1 MAFIVEPQVEE
12 YAEAYTT
19 PDGDL
24 FERLAEETRAKT
36 TAPQMMVGRIEGR
49 FLATLV
55 ALSGA
60 RRILEFGTFT
70 GYSSISMA
78 SALPAD
84 GKVITLDV
92 DPEATAIA
100 RRYMDESGHGDKI
113 EIRLGPALE
122 TLQDVEGPFDLIFID
137 ADKPN
142 YVNYYEA
149 ALPLL
154 ADDGLVIADN
164 VLWSGRVVED
174 DGDESTRAIKEFNEH
189 VRADDRVVSVML
201 TVRDG
206 MTLIRKAA
214 ESFPEPCKNRPI
226 LLVSRGLIF
235 CDLRGGLRPGC
246 IGACLRWPRR
256 CSSSCSPGRLQA
268 SARPPRAGALDGS
281 RPRCST
287 RLPSAA
293 VRPSGSS

>member
-12 YAEAYTT
+12 YAEAHTT
-19 PDGDL
+19 PDGEL

-78 SALPAD
+78 SALPPD

-122 TLQDVEGPFDLIFID
+122 TLQDVAGPFDLVFID

-154 ADDGLVIADN
+154 ADDGLLIADN

-206 MTLIRKAA
+206 MTLVRK
-214 ESFPEPCKNRPI
+214 R
-226 LLVSRGLIF
+226 
-235 CDLRGGLRPGC
+235 
-246 IGACLRWPRR
+246 
-256 CSSSCSPGRLQA
+256 
-268 SARPPRAGALDGS
+268 
-281 RPRCST
+281 
-287 RLPSAA
+287 
-293 VRPSGSS
+293 